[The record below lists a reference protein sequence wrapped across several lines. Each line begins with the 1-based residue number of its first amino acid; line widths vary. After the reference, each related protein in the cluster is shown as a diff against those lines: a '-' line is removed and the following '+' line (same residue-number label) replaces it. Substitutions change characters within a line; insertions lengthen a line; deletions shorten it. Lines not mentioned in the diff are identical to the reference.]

1 MEIGCSQEFLIMEAS
16 NQYDINNLRS
26 PNTQNEV
33 LAISPN
39 GAAWNTR
46 ILQSMKKDNDDDH
59 D

>member
-33 LAISPN
+33 LAISPD
-39 GAAWNTR
+39 GGGTEYQGFTIYGKEE
-46 ILQSMKKDNDDDH
+46 ILQ
-59 D
+59 

>member
-1 MEIGCSQEFLIMEAS
+1 MEAS